1 MSGKRQRA
9 KEEVTQLPIW
19 IITYSDMVTLLL
31 TFFVL
36 LLSLA
41 EKQDAGLVDRGRDSF
56 NSSLR
61 TCGLGMLLGRE
72 ESADFGYV
80 KVKYPIEPS
89 DENVPDQ
96 RVISAP
102 EERTQRI
109 YEKLLSFMEAMPSNI
124 TAKKVDFSIADIHF
138 AHLQAKLDIKAQQF
152 LEKFCVDFHQP
163 RRLSTQ
169 VEAAGQPSRENT
181 SLYVLGLSR
190 DFKTDGQNLILSAQ
204 RAQAVKDFLRD
215 RLPSCRIYC
224 WGAGAGGDW
233 TGPDSPISEDCHI
246 MIGILTGD

>member
-56 NSSLR
+56 NRSLR

-109 YEKLLSFMEAMPSNI
+109 YEKLLSFMEAMPL
-124 TAKKVDFSIADIHF
+124 TLPPK
-138 AHLQAKLDIKAQQF
+138 
-152 LEKFCVDFHQP
+152 
-163 RRLSTQ
+163 RLIF
-169 VEAAGQPSRENT
+169 P
-181 SLYVLGLSR
+181 
-190 DFKTDGQNLILSAQ
+190 
-204 RAQAVKDFLRD
+204 
-215 RLPSCRIYC
+215 
-224 WGAGAGGDW
+224 
-233 TGPDSPISEDCHI
+233 
-246 MIGILTGD
+246 